1 MGYWLF
7 DSIRGISPPS
17 CSATSEHNPSPR
29 SNPRLRAF
37 QALRSGWLCEV
48 AQVRG
53 QGAWAERGGP
63 LHPRVSASDPYAAEK
78 AKRRMAMKQAKQ
90 AEPPSW
96 FRPPVFM
103 IGQNRRGN
111 WVVRDQKGVCGG
123 LFVSRE
129 AALRFIRAENGY
141 RPQAVV
147 MVSEN
152 LELDMSGS
160 PSKLSRRETS
170 GDLRRRIA

>member
-1 MGYWLF
+1 
-7 DSIRGISPPS
+7 
-17 CSATSEHNPSPR
+17 
-29 SNPRLRAF
+29 
-37 QALRSGWLCEV
+37 
-48 AQVRG
+48 
-53 QGAWAERGGP
+53 
-63 LHPRVSASDPYAAEK
+63 
-78 AKRRMAMKQAKQ
+78 MKQAKQ

-103 IGQNRRGN
+103 VGQNSRGN

-129 AALRFIRAENGY
+129 AALRFVRAENGY

-147 MVSEN
+147 MVSGN

-160 PSKLSRRETS
+160 PDELSRRETS
-170 GDLRRRIA
+170 IVLQRRIA